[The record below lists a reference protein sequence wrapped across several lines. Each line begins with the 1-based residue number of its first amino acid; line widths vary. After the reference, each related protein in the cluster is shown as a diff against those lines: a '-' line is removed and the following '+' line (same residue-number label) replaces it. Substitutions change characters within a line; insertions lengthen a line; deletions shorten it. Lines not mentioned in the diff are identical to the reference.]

1 MSIEHAPQRDAPA
14 VRKMI
19 SKRALLDLI
28 PLSYP
33 TIWQLMRRGK
43 FPRSVKLGDG
53 PNAKVAW
60 YLDEVSEYQASLE
73 RTELKPSTAHAEQQ
87 AEPSAPD
94 TNSSMIGHNSRGAL
108 KPGEETSDAPDANH
122 LAEAQH
128 P

>member
-73 RTELKPSTAHAEQQ
+73 RTELKPSTTPVEPQ
-87 AEPSAPD
+87 AETGPSLL
-94 TNSSMIGHNSRGAL
+94 GHNSRGAFEPVE
-108 KPGEETSDAPDANH
+108 KASDANH
-122 LAEAQH
+122 LAEAQ
-128 P
+128 PPEP

>member
-1 MSIEHAPQRDAPA
+1 MSIEHAPEQDAPA
-14 VRKMI
+14 VRKLI
-19 SKRALLDLI
+19 SKRELLSLI

-94 TNSSMIGHNSRGAL
+94 TNSSLIGHNSRGAIEL
-108 KPGEETSDAPDANH
+108 VNEVSDSPDADH
-122 LAEAQH
+122 QAEAQ
-128 P
+128 PP